1 MGFLAQ
7 MESFLRLSET
17 KRKGFYQLILSSQT
31 CFTLRRDRSMIYELL
46 APELKKKSEWLVQ
59 TWLLTF
65 IENAAICSFDLHLG
79 LSQPEWRSVFAS
91 TGNLSAW
98 MFLHVQSSDTGFG
111 RSQLLMMNKI
121 NYMERTKKK
130 SKRKN
135 KTKCWKT
142 LSHPCPKK
150 LNHCEA
156 AYKVNKNSNR
166 KTFQKSSSL

>member
-1 MGFLAQ
+1 MWIILGFLAQ

-17 KRKGFYQLILSSQT
+17 KRKGFYQLILSSRT
-31 CFTLRRDRSMIYELL
+31 CFTLRRDRSMICELL

-121 NYMERTKKK
+121 NYMERTKTKAK
-130 SKRKN
+130 G
-135 KTKCWKT
+135 KTKQNVG
-142 LSHPCPKK
+142 K
-150 LNHCEA
+150 LYPSPAQTNWITAEQLI
-156 AYKVNKNSNR
+156 K
-166 KTFQKSSSL
+166 